1 MAKGYWIIHADVND
15 VDAFERYR
23 AANEAAFAAVPHR
36 YLVRGGK
43 SMVRE
48 GNLRSRTVIIE
59 FPSYAA
65 AVALYEAPATSDAR
79 ALRQQVLGGLT
90 VAEVDLLIVEGT

>member
-1 MAKGYWIIHADVND
+1 MPKGYWIIHADVND

-23 AANEAAFAAVPHR
+23 AANEAAFATVPHR

-43 SMVRE
+43 STLRE

-59 FPSYAA
+59 FTSYEA
-65 AVALYEAPATSDAR
+65 AVALYEAPAASAAR
-79 ALRQQVLGGLT
+79 ALRQQVLGGLA
-90 VAEVDLLIVEGT
+90 VADVDFLIVEGT